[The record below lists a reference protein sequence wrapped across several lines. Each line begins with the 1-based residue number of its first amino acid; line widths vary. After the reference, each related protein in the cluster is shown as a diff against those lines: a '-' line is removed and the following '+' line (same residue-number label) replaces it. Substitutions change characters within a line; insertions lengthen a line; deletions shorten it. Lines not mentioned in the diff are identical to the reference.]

1 MYNGAYETAG
11 FGTKLRRM
19 NYDIHI
25 GSILGFPGKV
35 MAFLASLI
43 GASLP
48 ITGFLVWY
56 GRKFK
61 KKGFDK
67 RTSVSADANEQ
78 ENVLKQEE
86 LLTE

>member
-1 MYNGAYETAG
+1 
-11 FGTKLRRM
+11 M
-19 NYDIHI
+19 NYDIHV

-35 MAFLASLI
+35 LAFLASLI

-61 KKGFDK
+61 KKSKKPGKSLPKQPD
-67 RTSVSADANEQ
+67 TIPESAEKLVAEI
-78 ENVLKQEE
+78 
-86 LLTE
+86 